1 MNAPEQT
8 RLAWLALTLT
18 PGLGPKRILK
28 AAQALPDLSCLFRLS
43 LTELEALNFPAPA
56 AQFLFTGKAR
66 TEAEREL
73 VRVSEQKG
81 ALLTFEDEDY
91 PEQLREIFDP
101 PPVLW
106 VLGDVKLLARPSIAI
121 VGTRHPTPYG
131 TGMAEILGRDLANH
145 RLVILSGM
153 ARGID
158 TYAHKGALAA
168 GGRTVAVW
176 GTGVDVIYPKENKS
190 LAEDILVAG
199 GAIVSEYRLGTFP
212 APQNFPRRNR
222 IISGISIGVLVV
234 EAGENSGTRVTA
246 RCALEQD
253 RDVYAVP
260 GNVTNKNA
268 WGPNTLIKQGA
279 KLVATWEDVWQE
291 LPTQIRLQLEGEL
304 GFASLAEHAASIVE
318 ELPLQE
324 PEKVVLSALR
334 HDEAVQLDELME
346 RLESKLT
353 SSEIFTALFELELAN
368 RIKQLPGKNYVRRM

>member
-1 MNAPEQT
+1 MNSPEQN
-8 RLAWLALTLT
+8 RLAWVALSLT
-18 PGLGPKRILK
+18 PGLGPKRILR
-28 AAQALPDLSCLFRLS
+28 AAKDLPDLSSLFRLS
-43 LTELEALNFPAPA
+43 LTELESLNFPAPA

-66 TEAEREL
+66 SEAEREL
-73 VRVSEQKG
+73 VRVAEHKG
-81 ALLTFEDEDY
+81 QILTFADEDY

-131 TGMAEILGRDLANH
+131 TGMAEVLARDLASH
-145 RLVILSGM
+145 RVIILSGM
-153 ARGID
+153 ARGVD
-158 TYAHKGALAA
+158 TAAHRGALAA
-168 GGRTVAVW
+168 GGSTVAVW
-176 GTGVDVIYPKENKS
+176 GTGIDVIYPKENKS
-190 LAEDILVAG
+190 LAENILVAG

-212 APQNFPRRNR
+212 APQNFPKRNR

-246 RCALEQD
+246 RCALEQN

-260 GNVTNKNA
+260 GNVTTKNA

-279 KLVATWEDVWQE
+279 TLVATWEDVWQE
-291 LPTQIRLQLEGEL
+291 LPTQVRLQLEGEL
-304 GFASLAEHAASIVE
+304 GFASQPEQAASIVE

-324 PEKVVLSALR
+324 PEKIVLNALR

-346 RLESKLT
+346 MLESQLT

>member
-1 MNAPEQT
+1 MNAPEQN

-43 LTELEALNFPAPA
+43 LTELEALNFPPSA

-73 VRVSEQKG
+73 VRVTEQKG

-131 TGMAEILGRDLANH
+131 TGMAEVLARDLANH

-158 TYAHKGALAA
+158 TYAHKGALGA
-168 GGRTVAVW
+168 GGSTVAVW
-176 GTGVDVIYPKENKS
+176 GTGVDVIYPKENKT
-190 LAEDILVAG
+190 LAENILVAG
-199 GAIVSEYRLGTFP
+199 GAIISEYRLGTFP

-291 LPTQIRLQLEGEL
+291 LPTQVRLQLEGEL
-304 GFASLAEHAASIVE
+304 GFASSAEQAASIVE

-324 PEKVVLSALR
+324 PEKVVLNALR

-353 SSEIFTALFELELAN
+353 SSEIFTALFELELAS

>member
-1 MNAPEQT
+1 
-8 RLAWLALTLT
+8 
-18 PGLGPKRILK
+18 
-28 AAQALPDLSCLFRLS
+28 
-43 LTELEALNFPAPA
+43 LTELESLNFPAPA

-66 TEAEREL
+66 SEAEREL
-73 VRVSEQKG
+73 VRVGEQKG
-81 ALLTFEDEDY
+81 EILTFEDEDY

-106 VLGDVKLLARPSIAI
+106 VLGNAKLLARPAIAI

-131 TGMAEILGRDLANH
+131 TGMAEVLARDLASH
-145 RLVILSGM
+145 RMVILSGM
-153 ARGID
+153 ARGVD
-158 TYAHKGALAA
+158 TAAHRGALSA
-168 GGRTVAVW
+168 GGSTVAIW

-190 LAEDILVAG
+190 LAENILVAG

-212 APQNFPRRNR
+212 APQNFPKRNR
-222 IISGISIGVLVV
+222 IISGMSIGVLVV

-260 GNVTNKNA
+260 GNVTTKNA

-291 LPTQIRLQLEGEL
+291 LPTQVRLQLEGEL
-304 GFASLAEHAASIVE
+304 GFASQPEQAASIVE

-324 PEKVVLSALR
+324 PEKVVLNALH
-334 HDEAVQLDELME
+334 HDEAVQLDELMGL
-346 RLESKLT
+346 LESKLT

>member
-1 MNAPEQT
+1 MIGSDQN
-8 RLAWLALTLT
+8 RLAWVALTLT

-28 AAQALPDLSCLFRLS
+28 AAQALPELASLFRLS
-43 LTELEALNFPAPA
+43 LTELESLNFPAPS

-73 VRVSEQKG
+73 VRMGEQKG
-81 ALLTFEDEDY
+81 VILTFADEEY
-91 PEQLREIFDP
+91 PERLREIFDP

-131 TGMAEILGRDLANH
+131 TGMAEILARDLATH
-145 RLVILSGM
+145 KMVILSGM
-153 ARGID
+153 ARGVD
-158 TYAHKGALAA
+158 TAAHKGALAA
-168 GGRTVAVW
+168 HGSTIAVW
-176 GTGVDVIYPKENKS
+176 GTGIDVIYPKENKS
-190 LAEDILVAG
+190 LAENILVSG

-212 APQNFPRRNR
+212 APQNFPKRNR
-222 IISGISIGVLVV
+222 ILSGMSVGVLVV

-260 GNVTNKNA
+260 GNVTTRNA

-291 LPTQIRLQLEGEL
+291 LPSPVRLQLESEL
-304 GFASLAEHAASIVE
+304 GFASSPGQAASIVD

-324 PEKVVLSALR
+324 PEKVVLNALR

-346 RLESKLT
+346 MLESKLT
-353 SSEIFTALFELELAN
+353 SSEIFTALFELELAS

>member
-1 MNAPEQT
+1 MNSSDEK
-8 RLAWLALTLT
+8 RLAWLAMTLT

-28 AAQALPDLSCLFRLS
+28 AAQSLPDVSSLFRLS
-43 LTELEALNFPAPA
+43 LTQLEALNFPAPS
-56 AQFLFTGKAR
+56 AQYIFTGKAR
-66 TEAEREL
+66 SEAEREL
-73 VRVSEQKG
+73 VHIRELKG
-81 ALLTFEDEDY
+81 ALHSYDEEDY
-91 PEQLREIFDP
+91 PERLREIFDP

-106 VLGDVKLLARPSIAI
+106 VLGNAKLLARPAIAV

-131 TGMAEILGRDLANH
+131 TGMAEVLSRDLGG
-145 RLVILSGM
+145 RRMVILSGM

-158 TYAHKGALAA
+158 TAAHRGAISA
-168 GGRTVAVW
+168 GGTTVAVW

-190 LAEDILVAG
+190 LAENILSAG

-212 APQNFPRRNR
+212 APQNFPKRNR
-222 IISGISIGVLVV
+222 IISGMSVGVLVV

-260 GNVTNKNA
+260 GNVTNKNS

-304 GFASLAEHAASIVE
+304 GFASSADQTASIVD

-334 HDEAVQLDELME
+334 HDEATQLDELME
-346 RLESKLT
+346 QLESKLT

>member
-1 MNAPEQT
+1 MNSPEQN

-28 AAQALPDLSCLFRLS
+28 AAQALPDISCLFRLS
-43 LTELEALNFPAPA
+43 LTELEALNFPASA

-106 VLGDVKLLARPSIAI
+106 VLGDVKLLTRPSIAI

-131 TGMAEILGRDLANH
+131 TGMAEILARDLANH

-168 GGRTVAVW
+168 GGSTVAVW

-190 LAEDILVAG
+190 LAENILVAG

-222 IISGISIGVLVV
+222 ILSGISIGVLVV

-260 GNVTNKNA
+260 GNVTTKNA

-291 LPTQIRLQLEGEL
+291 LPTQVRLQLEGEL
-304 GFASLAEHAASIVE
+304 GFASPAEHAASIVE

>member
-1 MNAPEQT
+1 MNAPEQN

-66 TEAEREL
+66 SEAEREL
-73 VRVSEQKG
+73 VRVSEQRG

-131 TGMAEILGRDLANH
+131 TGMAEILARDLANH

-168 GGRTVAVW
+168 GGSTVAIW

-190 LAEDILVAG
+190 LAENILVAG

-291 LPTQIRLQLEGEL
+291 LPTQVRLQLEGEL

>member
-1 MNAPEQT
+1 MNSSDEK
-8 RLAWLALTLT
+8 RLAWLAMTLT

-28 AAQALPDLSCLFRLS
+28 AAQSLPDVSSLFRLS
-43 LTELEALNFPAPA
+43 LTQLEALNFPAPS
-56 AQFLFTGKAR
+56 AQYIFTGKAR
-66 TEAEREL
+66 SEAEREL
-73 VRVSEQKG
+73 VHIRELKG
-81 ALLTFEDEDY
+81 ALHTYDEEDY
-91 PEQLREIFDP
+91 PERLREIFDP

-106 VLGDVKLLARPSIAI
+106 VLGNAKLLARPAIAI

-131 TGMAEILGRDLANH
+131 TGMAEVLSRDLSS
-145 RLVILSGM
+145 RRMVILSGM

-158 TYAHKGALAA
+158 TAAHRGAISA
-168 GGRTVAVW
+168 GGITVAVW

-190 LAEDILVAG
+190 LAENILSAG

-212 APQNFPRRNR
+212 APQNFPKRNR
-222 IISGISIGVLVV
+222 IISGMSVGVLVV

-260 GNVTNKNA
+260 GNVTNKNS

-304 GFASLAEHAASIVE
+304 GFASSADQTASIVD

-334 HDEAVQLDELME
+334 HDEATQLDELME
-346 RLESKLT
+346 QLESKLT